1 MIANQDTMVHTFWD
15 CNKKFFNSSL
25 PTPIFDT
32 INNINIIAKFEYYKS
47 KKNAKKPIRNQIIK
61 ISDCFDFSE
70 KDFIDTMAHEM
81 VHYYIAWNKIKDN
94 KSHGKRFM
102 EIANSLNKHYGLNIE
117 KTKDASS
124 YKLTEK
130 APKIIKKKKSI
141 LKFLFGLN

>member
-15 CNKKFFNSSL
+15 CNKKFFNNSL

-32 INNINIIAKFEYYKS
+32 INSINIIAKFEYHES

-70 KDFIDTMAHEM
+70 KDFIDTMVHEM

-102 EIANSLNKHYGLNIE
+102 EIVNSLNKHYGLNIE

-141 LKFLFGLN
+141 LSFLFRLN